1 MRFEDDR
8 TRTVAPNIFQRQ
20 LEPAIA
26 AALEAI
32 LSEGRSGHVS
42 AEPLYLGSVGSIK
55 SVDSFKCPWM

>member
-8 TRTVAPNIFQRQ
+8 ARAVAPNIFQRQ